1 MQTSEKVKTLR
12 KIMEREGA
20 DAVIV
25 PSCDAHQSEYVGEH
39 WKSRRFITGFTG
51 SAGTAVILKNKAGL
65 WTDGRYFIQAA
76 NQLKGS
82 GIDLYKMNVQ
92 GVPTFEEWLKSE
104 LPAGGCV
111 TFDGNVISVNQY
123 RALEK
128 TLSGKKIRFAA
139 DKDLVGEVW
148 TDRPEIPKDKIF
160 DHDVKYAGKS
170 RLEKLTQIRFKME
183 EKGATHYL
191 LSALDEICWLFNIRG
206 NDIPCNPYVTAY
218 ALIASDSACLFLDM
232 DKVTDTIRKDFHKDS
247 ISLINK
253 EDIFEE
259 LKNLKDAAVAFDP
272 EKTNIMLFNSL
283 NKAKKIE
290 CKSFVTPLKA
300 VKNAVEI
307 ENIKDSYVKD
317 AVALVKTFKW
327 FQENAAGGKIT
338 ETDIDKKAEGFR
350 KEQPLYVELSFDTI
364 SAYKDHAAMM
374 HYIPKKESEYT
385 IKDEGMYLID
395 SGSQF
400 QNGTTDI
407 TRTLVLGML
416 TEEQKRDFTLV
427 LKSLIAMTTTKF
439 LYGATGSNLDVIARI
454 PMWEN
459 GLDYKCG
466 SGHGVGY
473 LSTVHEAPQRFS
485 QTPNTDVLEPG
496 MTITIEPGVYKE
508 SKYGIRTEN
517 TLLVVEDSQTDCG
530 KFLRFETL
538 CYLPID
544 RRGILPEMLSEKE
557 HKWIN
562 EYHKEVYQKL
572 SPYLDEAH
580 KEWLKKETAEI

>member
-1 MQTSEKVKTLR
+1 MQTSEKIKALR

-39 WKSRRFITGFTG
+39 WKSCRFITGFTG
-51 SAGTAVILKNKAGL
+51 SAGTAVILRNKAGL
-65 WTDGRYFIQAA
+65 WTDGRYFIQAIS
-76 NQLKGS
+76 QLKGS
-82 GIDLYKMNVQ
+82 GIDLFKMGVQ
-92 GVPTFEEWLKSE
+92 GVPTFETWLKSE
-104 LPAGGCV
+104 LPEGGCV
-111 TFDGNVISVNQY
+111 AFDGNVISVSQY

-128 TLSGKKIRFAA
+128 ALSGRNIRFSA

-170 RLEKLTQIRFKME
+170 RLEKLTQIRSKMKE
-183 EKGATHYL
+183 IGATHYL

-206 NDIPCNPYVTAY
+206 NDVPFNPYVTSF
-218 ALIASDSACLFLDM
+218 ALIARDSAVLFLDL
-232 DKVTDTIRKDFHKDS
+232 DKVTDKIREDFSRDAV
-247 ISLINK
+247 SLKNK
-253 EDIFEE
+253 EDIFAQLE
-259 LKNLKDAAVAFDP
+259 NLKQATVAFDP
-272 EKTNIMLFNSL
+272 RKTNIRLYNSMK
-283 NKAKKIE
+283 NAKKVE
-290 CKSFVTPLKA
+290 CKGLVTLLKA

-307 ENIKDSYVKD
+307 ENIKDSYIKD

-327 FQENAAGGKIT
+327 LKENAAGGKIT
-338 ETDIDKKAEGFR
+338 ETDIDRKAEGFR
-350 KEQPLYVELSFDTI
+350 KELPLFLELSFGTI

-374 HYIPKKESEYT
+374 HYIPKKGTEYT
-385 IKDEGMYLID
+385 VKDEGLYLID

-400 QNGTTDI
+400 LNGTTDI
-407 TRTLVLGML
+407 TRTLVLGDL

-427 LKSLIAMTTTKF
+427 LKSLIALSTAKF
-439 LYGATGSNLDVIARI
+439 LYGATGSNLDVIARM

-473 LSTVHEAPQRFS
+473 CSNVHEDPQRFS
-485 QTPNTDVLEPG
+485 QTPNTDVLEAG

-517 TLLVVEDSQTDCG
+517 TLLVVEDSETDCG
-530 KFLRFETL
+530 KFMRFETL

-544 RRGILPEMLSEKE
+544 RKGILPDMLTDKE
-557 HKWIN
+557 RKWIN
-562 EYHKEVYQKL
+562 GYHKEVFQKL

-580 KEWLKKETAEI
+580 TQWLKKETAEI